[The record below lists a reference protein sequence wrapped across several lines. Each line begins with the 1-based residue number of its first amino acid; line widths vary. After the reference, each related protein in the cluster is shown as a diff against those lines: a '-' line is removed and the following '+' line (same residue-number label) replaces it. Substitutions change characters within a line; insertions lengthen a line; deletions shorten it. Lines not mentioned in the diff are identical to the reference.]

1 MTLYFIS
8 VESLPT
14 TYNTNFNGARA
25 LPSLSGDGAYLQ
37 SEQYFFELSCS
48 STSCNWSKM
57 EQELANPVRYT
68 VMMYLPNDYT
78 CKN

>member
-1 MTLYFIS
+1 MILYFIS

-14 TYNTNFNGARA
+14 TYDTNWGARA

-37 SEQYFFELSCS
+37 YEQYFYELSCS
-48 STSCNWSKM
+48 STSCIWSKM
-57 EQELANPVRYT
+57 EQELSNPVRSA